1 VDRVFL
7 DANVLLAAAWRSEA
21 ALKRLWRLDDAELLS
36 SHYAV
41 GDWEH
46 FGPYFCQEIGGVLIL
61 PPAEYPLLIPEE

>member
-21 ALKRLWRLDDAELLS
+21 ALKRLWGLDHAELLS

-41 GDWEH
+41 DEARRNLET
-46 FGPYFCQEIGGVLIL
+46 PT
-61 PPAEYPLLIPEE
+61 